1 MSITYLVELQDIDS
15 QLDDLNGLLGDLPK
29 MVEELNEQESRLISK
44 LKEDKTRLKD
54 INLSL
59 KKSETANSE
68 IQEKINKLTDQ
79 LFLVT
84 NNKQYDA
91 LTNEIDYFKEQK
103 DENDS
108 HIILSMNEK
117 EILETSMNE
126 NETSL
131 EDLKTDLGIR
141 RKKLETALSETSEE
155 KAALEKSR
163 EEQISK
169 IDFSTIQIYTKVISA
184 RSGVAVVSLSGDA
197 CGGCGAALPIQM
209 ASEIRAAAVAHTHRC
224 DNCGRFVYSKKN

>member
-1 MSITYLVELQDIDS
+1 MSITHLVELQDIDS

-29 MVEELNEQESRLISK
+29 MVEELNEQESRLLSNIE
-44 LKEDKTRLKD
+44 EDKTRLKE

-59 KKSETANSE
+59 KKSETANSG
-68 IQEKINKLTDQ
+68 IQDKINKLTDQ

-91 LTNEIDYFKEQK
+91 LTNEIDHFKEKK

-108 HIILSMNEK
+108 HIISFMDENEM
-117 EILETSMNE
+117 LEKSISE
-126 NETSL
+126 NETLL
-131 EDLKTDLGIR
+131 EDLKSDLDIR
-141 RKKLETALSETSEE
+141 RKKLKTALSETSEE

-163 EEQISK
+163 EKQISK
-169 IDFSTIQIYTKVISA
+169 IDSSTIQIYTKVISA

-209 ASEIRAAAVAHTHRC
+209 ASEIRAAAAHTHRC

>member
-1 MSITYLVELQDIDS
+1 MSITHLVELQDIDS

-44 LKEDKTRLKD
+44 LKEDKIRLKD

-91 LTNEIDYFKEQK
+91 LTNEIDHFKEQK

-108 HIILSMNEK
+108 HIILSMDEK
-117 EILETSMNE
+117 EILEKSMNE

-209 ASEIRAAAVAHTHRC
+209 ASEIRAAAAHTHRC

>member
-1 MSITYLVELQDIDS
+1 MSITHLVELQDIDS
-15 QLDDLNGLLGDLPK
+15 QLDDLNSLLGDLPN

-44 LKEDKTRLKD
+44 LEEDKTRLKE
-54 INLSL
+54 ISLNLN
-59 KKSETANSE
+59 KSESGNSE

-91 LTNEIDYFKEQK
+91 LTNEIDHFKEQK

-108 HIILSMNEK
+108 HIIVSMDEK
-117 EILETSMNE
+117 EILEKSISENE
-126 NETSL
+126 NLL
-131 EDLKTDLGIR
+131 EELKTNLGIR

-163 EEQISK
+163 KKQISK
-169 IDFSTIQIYTKVISA
+169 IDSSTIQIYTKVISA
-184 RSGVAVVSLSGDA
+184 RSGIAVVSLSGDS

-209 ASEIRAAAVAHTHRC
+209 ASEIRAAHTHRC

>member
-1 MSITYLVELQDIDS
+1 MSITHLVELQDIDS

-68 IQEKINKLTDQ
+68 TQEKINKLTDQ

-91 LTNEIDYFKEQK
+91 LTNEIDHFKGQK

-108 HIILSMNEK
+108 HIILSMDEK
-117 EILETSMNE
+117 EILEKSMNE

-131 EDLKTDLGIR
+131 EDLKTDLGFR

-163 EEQISK
+163 EKQISK

-209 ASEIRAAAVAHTHRC
+209 ASEIRAAAAHTHRC

>member
-1 MSITYLVELQDIDS
+1 MSITHLVELQDIDS

-91 LTNEIDYFKEQK
+91 LTNEIDHFKEQK

-108 HIILSMNEK
+108 HIILSMDEK
-117 EILETSMNE
+117 EILEKSMNE

-209 ASEIRAAAVAHTHRC
+209 ASEIRAAAAHTHRC

>member
-1 MSITYLVELQDIDS
+1 MSITHLVELQDIDS

-29 MVEELNEQESRLISK
+29 MVEELNEQESRLLSNIE
-44 LKEDKTRLKD
+44 EDKTRLKE

-91 LTNEIDYFKEQK
+91 LTNEIDHFKEQK

-108 HIILSMNEK
+108 HIIVSMDEK
-117 EILETSMNE
+117 EILEKSISENE
-126 NETSL
+126 NSL
-131 EDLKTDLGIR
+131 EELKTNLGIR

-163 EEQISK
+163 VKQISK
-169 IDFSTIQIYTKVISA
+169 IDSSTIQIYTKVISA
-184 RSGVAVVSLSGDA
+184 RSGIAVVSLSGDA

-209 ASEIRAAAVAHTHRC
+209 ASEIRAAVAHTHRC

>member
-1 MSITYLVELQDIDS
+1 MSITHLVELQDIDS

-29 MVEELNEQESRLISK
+29 MVEELNEQESRLLSK
-44 LKEDKTRLKD
+44 IEEDKTRLKE

-91 LTNEIDYFKEQK
+91 LTNEIDHFKEQK

-108 HIILSMNEK
+108 NIILSMDEK
-117 EILETSMNE
+117 EIVEKSIGE

-131 EDLKTDLGIR
+131 EDLKTNLGIR

-163 EEQISK
+163 EKQISK
-169 IDFSTIQIYTKVISA
+169 IDSSTIQIYTKVISA

-209 ASEIRAAAVAHTHRC
+209 ASEIRAAAAHTHRC

>member
-1 MSITYLVELQDIDS
+1 MSITHLVELQDIDS

-68 IQEKINKLTDQ
+68 TQEKINKLTDQ

-91 LTNEIDYFKEQK
+91 LTNEIDHFKEQK

-108 HIILSMNEK
+108 HIISSMDEK
-117 EILETSMNE
+117 EILEKSMNE

-169 IDFSTIQIYTKVISA
+169 IDSSTIQIYTKVISA

-209 ASEIRAAAVAHTHRC
+209 ASEIRAAAAHTHRC

>member
-1 MSITYLVELQDIDS
+1 MSITHLVELQDIDS

-29 MVEELNEQESRLISK
+29 MVEELNEQESRLLSK
-44 LKEDKTRLKD
+44 IEEDKTRLKE

-91 LTNEIDYFKEQK
+91 LTNEIDHFKEQK

-108 HIILSMNEK
+108 HIISSMDEK
-117 EILETSMNE
+117 EILEKSMNE

-163 EEQISK
+163 EQQISK

-209 ASEIRAAAVAHTHRC
+209 ASEIRAAAAHTHRC

>member
-1 MSITYLVELQDIDS
+1 MSITHLVELQDIDS

-44 LKEDKTRLKD
+44 LKEDKTRLKE

-68 IQEKINKLTDQ
+68 TQEKINKLTDQ

-91 LTNEIDYFKEQK
+91 LTNEIDHFKEQK

-108 HIILSMNEK
+108 HIISSMDEK
-117 EILETSMNE
+117 EILEKSMNE

-163 EEQISK
+163 EQQISK

-209 ASEIRAAAVAHTHRC
+209 ASEIRAAAAHTHRC

>member
-1 MSITYLVELQDIDS
+1 MSITNLIELQDIDS

-29 MVEELNEQESRLISK
+29 MVEELNEQESRLLSQIE
-44 LKEDKTRLKD
+44 EDKTRLKE

-91 LTNEIDYFKEQK
+91 LTNEIDHLKKQK

-108 HIILSMNEK
+108 HIISSMDEK
-117 EILETSMNE
+117 EILEKSISENE
-126 NETSL
+126 NSL
-131 EDLKTDLGIR
+131 EELKTNLGIR

-163 EEQISK
+163 VKQISK
-169 IDFSTIQIYTKVISA
+169 IDSSTIQIYTKVISA
-184 RSGVAVVSLSGDA
+184 RSGIAVVSLSGDS

-209 ASEIRAAAVAHTHRC
+209 ASEIRAAHTHRC

>member
-1 MSITYLVELQDIDS
+1 MSITHLVELQDIDS

-91 LTNEIDYFKEQK
+91 LTNEIDHFKEQK

-108 HIILSMNEK
+108 HIILSMDEK
-117 EILETSMNE
+117 EILEKSINE

-131 EDLKTDLGIR
+131 EDLKTDLGFR

-169 IDFSTIQIYTKVISA
+169 IDSSTIQIYTKVISA

-209 ASEIRAAAVAHTHRC
+209 ASEIRAAAAHTHRC

>member
-1 MSITYLVELQDIDS
+1 MSITHLVELQDIDS

-44 LKEDKTRLKD
+44 LKEDKTRLKE

-91 LTNEIDYFKEQK
+91 LTNEIDHFKEQK

-108 HIILSMNEK
+108 HIISSMDEK
-117 EILETSMNE
+117 EILEKSMNE

-209 ASEIRAAAVAHTHRC
+209 ASEIRAAAAHTHRC

>member
-1 MSITYLVELQDIDS
+1 MSITNLVELQDIDS

-44 LKEDKTRLKD
+44 LEEDKTRLKE
-54 INLSL
+54 ISLSL
-59 KKSETANSE
+59 NKSETANSE

-91 LTNEIDYFKEQK
+91 LTNEIDHLKEQK

-108 HIILSMNEK
+108 HIISSMDEK
-117 EILETSMNE
+117 EVLEKSISE

-131 EDLKTDLGIR
+131 GELKSDLDIR

-163 EEQISK
+163 ETQISK
-169 IDFSTIQIYTKVISA
+169 IDSSTIQIYTKVISA
-184 RSGVAVVSLSGDA
+184 RSGIAVVSLSGDA

-209 ASEIRAAAVAHTHRC
+209 ASEIRAAAAHTHRC

>member
-1 MSITYLVELQDIDS
+1 MSITHLVELQDIDS

-29 MVEELNEQESRLISK
+29 MVEELNEQESRLLSK
-44 LKEDKTRLKD
+44 IEEAKTRLKE

-91 LTNEIDYFKEQK
+91 LTNEIDHFKGQK

-108 HIILSMNEK
+108 HIILSIDEK
-117 EILETSMNE
+117 EILEKSISE

-131 EDLKTDLGIR
+131 EDLKTNLGIR

-155 KAALEKSR
+155 KDALEKSR

-169 IDFSTIQIYTKVISA
+169 IDSSTIQIYTKVISA

-209 ASEIRAAAVAHTHRC
+209 ASEIRAAAAYTHRC
-224 DNCGRFVYSKKN
+224 YNCGRFVYSKKN

>member
-1 MSITYLVELQDIDS
+1 MSITHLVELQDIDS

-29 MVEELNEQESRLISK
+29 MVDELNEQESRLISK
-44 LKEDKTRLKD
+44 LEKDKIRLKE
-54 INLSL
+54 ISLSL
-59 KKSETANSE
+59 NKSETGNSE

-91 LTNEIDYFKEQK
+91 LTNEIDHLKKQK

-108 HIILSMNEK
+108 HIISSMDEK
-117 EILETSMNE
+117 EILEKSMSE

-131 EDLKTDLGIR
+131 ESLKSDLDIR

-163 EEQISK
+163 EKQISK
-169 IDFSTIQIYTKVISA
+169 IDSSTIQIYTKVISA

-209 ASEIRAAAVAHTHRC
+209 ASEIRAAGAHTHRC

>member
-1 MSITYLVELQDIDS
+1 MSITHLVELQDIDS

-68 IQEKINKLTDQ
+68 TQEKINKLTDQ

-91 LTNEIDYFKEQK
+91 LTNEIEHFKEQK

-108 HIILSMNEK
+108 HIISSMDEK
-117 EILETSMNE
+117 EILEKSINE

-131 EDLKTDLGIR
+131 EDLKTNLGIR

-163 EEQISK
+163 EQQISK

-209 ASEIRAAAVAHTHRC
+209 ASEIRAAAAHTHRC

>member
-1 MSITYLVELQDIDS
+1 MSITHLVELQDIDS

-91 LTNEIDYFKEQK
+91 LTNEIDHFKEQK

-108 HIILSMNEK
+108 HIILSMDEK
-117 EILETSMNE
+117 EILEKSMNE

-131 EDLKTDLGIR
+131 EDLKTDLGFR

-209 ASEIRAAAVAHTHRC
+209 ASEIRAAAAHTHRC

>member
-1 MSITYLVELQDIDS
+1 MSITHLVELQDIDS

-44 LKEDKTRLKD
+44 LEEDKTRLKE

-91 LTNEIDYFKEQK
+91 LTNEIDHFKEQK

-108 HIILSMNEK
+108 HIISSMDEK
-117 EILETSMNE
+117 EILEKSMNE

-209 ASEIRAAAVAHTHRC
+209 ASEIRAAAAHTHRC

>member
-1 MSITYLVELQDIDS
+1 MSITHLVELQDIDS
-15 QLDDLNGLLGDLPK
+15 QLDDLNSLLGDLPN

-44 LKEDKTRLKD
+44 LEEDKTRLKE
-54 INLSL
+54 ISLSL
-59 KKSETANSE
+59 NKSETGNSE

-91 LTNEIDYFKEQK
+91 LTNEIDHFKEQK

-108 HIILSMNEK
+108 HIIVSMDEK
-117 EILETSMNE
+117 EILEKSISENE
-126 NETSL
+126 NSL
-131 EDLKTDLGIR
+131 EELKTNLGIR

-163 EEQISK
+163 LKQISK
-169 IDFSTIQIYTKVISA
+169 IDSSTIQIYTKVISA

-209 ASEIRAAAVAHTHRC
+209 ASEIRSAAAHTHRC

>member
-1 MSITYLVELQDIDS
+1 MSITHLVELQDIDS

-29 MVEELNEQESRLISK
+29 MVEELNEQESRLLSK
-44 LKEDKTRLKD
+44 IEEDKTRLKE

-91 LTNEIDYFKEQK
+91 LTNEIDHLKKQK

-108 HIILSMNEK
+108 HIILSMDEK
-117 EILETSMNE
+117 EILEKSISE

-131 EDLKTDLGIR
+131 EDLKTNLGIR

-155 KAALEKSR
+155 KDALEKSR

-169 IDFSTIQIYTKVISA
+169 IDSSTIQIYKKVISA
-184 RSGVAVVSLSGDA
+184 RSGIAVVSLSGDA

-209 ASEIRAAAVAHTHRC
+209 ASEIRAAAAHTHRC
-224 DNCGRFVYSKKN
+224 DYCGRFVYSKKN

>member
-1 MSITYLVELQDIDS
+1 MSITHLVELQDIDS

-29 MVEELNEQESRLISK
+29 MVEELNEQENRLISK
-44 LKEDKTRLKD
+44 LEEDETSLKE
-54 INLSL
+54 ISLSL
-59 KKSETANSE
+59 NKSETANSE

-91 LTNEIDYFKEQK
+91 LTNEIDHLKKQK

-108 HIILSMNEK
+108 HIISSMDEK
-117 EILETSMNE
+117 EILEKSMSE

-131 EDLKTDLGIR
+131 ESLKSDLDIR

-163 EEQISK
+163 EKQISK
-169 IDFSTIQIYTKVISA
+169 IDSSTIQIYTKVISA
-184 RSGVAVVSLSGDA
+184 RSGIAVVSLSGDS

-209 ASEIRAAAVAHTHRC
+209 ASEIRAAHTHRC

>member
-1 MSITYLVELQDIDS
+1 MSITHLVELQDIDS

-91 LTNEIDYFKEQK
+91 LTNEIDHFKEQK

-108 HIILSMNEK
+108 HIILSMDEK
-117 EILETSMNE
+117 EILEKSMNE

-131 EDLKTDLGIR
+131 EDLKTDLGFR

-209 ASEIRAAAVAHTHRC
+209 ASEIRAAATHTHRC

>member
-1 MSITYLVELQDIDS
+1 MSITHLVELQDIDS

-29 MVEELNEQESRLISK
+29 MVEELNEQESRLLSNIE
-44 LKEDKTRLKD
+44 EDKTRLKE

-91 LTNEIDYFKEQK
+91 LTNEIDHLKKQK

-108 HIILSMNEK
+108 HIILSMDEK
-117 EILETSMNE
+117 EILEKSMSE

-131 EDLKTDLGIR
+131 ESLKSDLDIR

-163 EEQISK
+163 VKQISK
-169 IDFSTIQIYTKVISA
+169 IDSSTIQIYTKVISA

-209 ASEIRAAAVAHTHRC
+209 ASEIRAAAAHTHRC

>member
-1 MSITYLVELQDIDS
+1 MSITHLVELQDIDS

-44 LKEDKTRLKD
+44 LKEDKTRLKE

-59 KKSETANSE
+59 KKSETANFE

-91 LTNEIDYFKEQK
+91 LTNEIDHFKEQK

-108 HIILSMNEK
+108 HIISSMDEK
-117 EILETSMNE
+117 EILEKSMNE

-209 ASEIRAAAVAHTHRC
+209 ASEIRAAAAHTHRC

>member
-1 MSITYLVELQDIDS
+1 MSITHLVELQDIDS

-59 KKSETANSE
+59 KKSETANFE
-68 IQEKINKLTDQ
+68 MQEKINKLTDQ

-91 LTNEIDYFKEQK
+91 LTNEIDHFKEQK

-108 HIILSMNEK
+108 HIISSMDEK
-117 EILETSMNE
+117 EILEKSMNE

-155 KAALEKSR
+155 KSALEKSR
-163 EEQISK
+163 GEQISK
-169 IDFSTIQIYTKVISA
+169 IESSTIQIYTKVISA

-209 ASEIRAAAVAHTHRC
+209 ASEIRAAAAHTHRC

>member
-1 MSITYLVELQDIDS
+1 MSITHLVELQDIDS
-15 QLDDLNGLLGDLPK
+15 QLDDLNSLLGDLPN

-44 LKEDKTRLKD
+44 LEEDKTRLKE
-54 INLSL
+54 ISLSL
-59 KKSETANSE
+59 NKSETGNSE

-91 LTNEIDYFKEQK
+91 LTNEIDHFKEQK

-108 HIILSMNEK
+108 HIILSMDEK
-117 EILETSMNE
+117 EILEKNIRE
-126 NETSL
+126 NETLL
-131 EDLKTDLGIR
+131 EGLKSDLDIR
-141 RKKLETALSETSEE
+141 RKKLESALSETSEE

-163 EEQISK
+163 EKQISK
-169 IDFSTIQIYTKVISA
+169 IDSSTIQIYTKVISA
-184 RSGVAVVSLSGDA
+184 RSGIAVVSLSGDA

-209 ASEIRAAAVAHTHRC
+209 ASEIRAAATHTHRC